1 MGGAGL
7 PWLVYG
13 AFVAV
18 LLLMGL
24 FAFAPWARGRRDRSD
39 ELARSMGRG
48 DGVVPYEVPSGQD
61 PAAVLDALASADVA
75 ASSRLEHGRQLVLI
89 DTDGGDP
96 GAVRERAR
104 RAIAAAPLNTQE
116 EPAPRHAVV
125 FLDE

>member
-13 AFVAV
+13 TFVAV

-24 FAFAPWARGRRDRSD
+24 FVLAPWARASRDRSD
-39 ELARSMGRG
+39 ELAGSMGR
-48 DGVVPYEVPSGQD
+48 DDRVVPYEVPSGQD

-89 DTDGGDP
+89 DTAGGDAD
-96 GAVRERAR
+96 AVRERAR
-104 RAIAAAPLNTQE
+104 RAIASAPLTTQE